1 MAEDETADEE
11 RADDHEGVV
20 TTAERDVGRA
30 IEQAEERL
38 PVEARTPAPGL
49 LPGELRPHP
58 TPVQYVTVAVVLVVI
73 TAIEIATSYTEGT
86 VPDAVIVVLLLVM
99 AFVKFF
105 LVAAW
110 YMHLRTD
117 APMFRRFFILGA
129 GAAILLYLI
138 VLTTLHALS

>member
-1 MAEDETADEE
+1 MTDDSGEGGVATTEAGAE
-11 RADDHEGVV
+11 HEG
-20 TTAERDVGRA
+20 ALER
-30 IEQAEERL
+30 AEERF
-38 PVEARTPAPGL
+38 PAEMTTPAPGL

-73 TAIEIATSYTEGT
+73 TAIEIAVSYTEGT
-86 VPDAVIVVLLLVM
+86 IPDGLIVVLLLVM

-117 APMFRRFFILGA
+117 ALVFRRFFILGA
-129 GAAILLYLI
+129 VAAIVLYLV
-138 VLTTLHALS
+138 VLTTLHALA